1 MRKIYLKT
9 SFHLGHERSAI
20 VAQGS
25 TKISP
30 GEQETLFSF
39 DLVSQSFHNSAFF
52 LDLILTSTSTLLLT
66 FCSFLTHVLLYF
78 TSYRLALLQRPNHLR
93 LAATVTGYYVEFPK
107 TAQTYTY
114 CTKTAQTYTY
124 CTKTAQTHTYCIVS
138 MALRSK
144 LTSEQTSEDS
154 NLLFDSA
161 ELPKTAQN

>member
-1 MRKIYLKT
+1 MREIYLKT
-9 SFHLGHERSAI
+9 SFHLGHARSAI

-93 LAATVTGYYVEFPK
+93 LAATVTGYYSEFPK
-107 TAQTYTY
+107 NSTDAHILYKNSTDVHILYKNSTD
-114 CTKTAQTYTY
+114 
-124 CTKTAQTHTYCIVS
+124 TH
-138 MALRSK
+138 
-144 LTSEQTSEDS
+144 
-154 NLLFDSA
+154 LLYSLYGFTIKA
-161 ELPKTAQN
+161 HQ